1 MLKSRVRILLFVGVF
16 TGCQSEPVPDPA
28 ANDMSKAEFSVFVDD
43 YFKAAFETSPSF
55 GTAAGFH
62 EYDSKLNDMS
72 RAAVERRIVQ
82 LKELQGRLA
91 RLTQSRLSPEDEID
105 AEILDHQI
113 RADLL
118 DLEVVQSWRHN
129 PMGYAGLSGSAIDGL
144 IKRDFAPAEERLRSV
159 VARLQAVPGVLDA
172 LKENIENPPR
182 EFTDLAIR
190 IARGSVG
197 FFKETVP
204 AWVKASGIRDEVL
217 LRDFEEANLVAQ
229 RSFESI
235 AGWMEKELLPRS
247 MGDFA
252 IGQETFSR
260 KLLYEEMVDTPLNE
274 LLAIGEQTLE
284 RDYHAFIET
293 ARKIDPTKSPDE
305 VMKQLENDHP
315 TERNLIP
322 EARGTIESIRQ
333 FLIDKRIVTLPSE
346 IRPTIMETPGYM
358 RDGGFA
364 FMDTPGAFETRATES
379 FYYITPP
386 DKGWSATHKE
396 EHLRLF
402 NAPVMKIVTIHEAFP
417 GHFVQFLYASQ
428 FPTKTRKLIGV
439 ASNAEGWAH
448 YAEQMMVEEG
458 YGAGDPKVHLAQLS
472 EALLRDCRFVVG
484 IKLHTEGWTVEQGTK
499 FFIEMGFQLP
509 SNAFEEARRGA
520 YNPTYLYYTLGKLQI
535 YKLREDYKAARGSNY
550 SLKNFHD
557 EFVKQGSIPIRVI
570 RQRMLPGNNGPML

>member
-1 MLKSRVRILLFVGVF
+1 MLKSVGILLFVSVF
-16 TGCQSEPVPDPA
+16 SACQSEPAPDPA
-28 ANDMSKAEFSVFVDD
+28 PNDMSKAEFSVFVDD
-43 YFKAAFETSPSF
+43 YFKAAFEASPSF
-55 GTAAGFH
+55 GTASGFH

-72 RAAVERRIVQ
+72 RPAVERRIVQ
-82 LKELQGRLA
+82 LKDLQGRLA
-91 RLTQSRLSPEDEID
+91 RLRESRLSAEDEID

-113 RADLL
+113 RAELL

-129 PMGYAGLSGSAIDGL
+129 PMGYAGLPGSAIDGL

-204 AWVKASGIRDEVL
+204 SWVKASGIRDEVL
-217 LRDFEEANLVAQ
+217 LRDFEDANSVAQ
-229 RSFESI
+229 KSFESI

-247 MGDFA
+247 MGGFA
-252 IGQETFSR
+252 IGQDTFSR
-260 KLLYEEMVDTPLNE
+260 KLLYEEMVDTPLKE

-293 ARKIDPTKSPDE
+293 AKKIDPTKSPDE

-315 TERNLIP
+315 TERSLILD
-322 EARGTIESIRQ
+322 ARGTIESIRQ
-333 FLIDKRIVTLPSE
+333 FLIDRRIVTLPSE

-386 DKGWSATHKE
+386 DRRWSATHKE

-402 NAPVMKIVTIHEAFP
+402 NSPVMKIVTIHEAFP

-458 YGAGDPKVHLAQLS
+458 YGAGDPKIQLAQLS

-499 FFIEMGFQLP
+499 FFVEMGFQLP

-535 YKLREDYKAARGSNY
+535 YKLREDYKAARGANY
-550 SLKNFHD
+550 SLENFHD